1 VSFAG
6 AGVLIMLAPMI
17 KLIPVEIAKNDAIE
31 GISRMRG
38 RGLEDIIP
46 HGPDLAK
53 KLSLSFT
60 KLAGS

>member
-1 VSFAG
+1 M
-6 AGVLIMLAPMI
+6 LIMLAPMI
-17 KLIPVEIAKNDAIE
+17 REKPVAIE
-31 GISRMRG
+31 KNAVAEGMSRMAG

-53 KLSLSFT
+53 KLSLFFT